1 MAGAPPRV
9 FLSYAR
15 KDGEAFATAL
25 RRRLAA
31 EEPEIT
37 LWQDRAELEGG
48 VGWWTQI
55 EAALDQVKFLVIVM
69 TPHAMASEMTRREW
83 RYARQQG
90 VIVYPVKGV
99 PDDQL
104 DYAAIPPWMRKA
116 HFFDVGDGRGRRGWT
131 SRNGRR
137 SRTTSR

>member
-1 MAGAPPRV
+1 MVVRAPVATTFPESRRDVSAPDAALHCAPMPASPPRV

-25 RRRLAA
+25 RRRLAT

-37 LWQDRAELEGG
+37 LWQDRVALEGG

-69 TPHAMASEMTRREW
+69 TPQAMRSETTRRSG
-83 RYARQQG
+83 ATPG
-90 VIVYPVKGV
+90 
-99 PDDQL
+99 
-104 DYAAIPPWMRKA
+104 RKA
-116 HFFDVGDGRGRRGWT
+116 
-131 SRNGRR
+131 
-137 SRTTSR
+137 